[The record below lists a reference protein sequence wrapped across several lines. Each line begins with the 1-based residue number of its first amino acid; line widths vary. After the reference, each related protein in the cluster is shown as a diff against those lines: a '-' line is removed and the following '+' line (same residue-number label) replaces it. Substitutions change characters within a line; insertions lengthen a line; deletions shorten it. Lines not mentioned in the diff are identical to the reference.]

1 MGAECRSTLLGN
13 MESPSSG
20 IKERK
25 NGVTTGV
32 HGTMEENESE
42 KRL

>member
-13 MESPSSG
+13 VESPSSG
-20 IKERK
+20 IKEGK
-25 NGVTTGV
+25 NGVTTSVCGP
-32 HGTMEENESE
+32 TEENESG